1 MKPNASPD
9 WKRNITVFLGSQII
23 SLLGS
28 SLVQY
33 AIMWYITLETRSGA
47 MMTAYII
54 CGFVPTFMLSPFG
67 GVWADRYDRKK
78 LIMIADGVIALATLG
93 IALVFLSGF
102 KPMWLLFAVAAVRAT
117 GSAAHGPAVGA
128 ILPQM
133 VPEDKLLRIN
143 GINGSVQSMIMLV
156 SPILS
161 GALLSFASIEA
172 IFFIDVVTA
181 AIAIGT
187 LAIFLRIPAHAK
199 AMAPQTTG
207 YFQDMKMGF
216 RYIREHRYLASF
228 FIYLGVFV
236 FLVTPAAFLTPLQT
250 TRTFGPEVWRLTSLE
265 ILFSGGMMAGG
276 ALLATWGGF
285 RNRMRTMVVSN
296 LIMAGCTIALGLAPP
311 FWLYLAIMG
320 IFGISMPM
328 YNTPSMVMI
337 QEHVEGDYM
346 GRVFSILTM
355 LMTSAM
361 PLGML
366 IFGPLADAIRI
377 EWILV
382 ASGAVMLFHG
392 LRALG
397 SRRLMEAGEPVAPVA
412 AGASPAKVP
421 EAEAAGT

>member
-1 MKPNASPD
+1 MKSSAPPD
-9 WKRNITVFLGSQII
+9 WKRNIAVFLGSQII

-47 MMTAYII
+47 MMTVYII
-54 CGFVPTFMLSPFG
+54 CGFVPTFIFSPFG
-67 GVWADRYDRKK
+67 GVWADRYDRKR
-78 LIMIADGVIALATLG
+78 LIMIADGVIALATLA
-93 IALVFLSGF
+93 IALVFMSGF
-102 KPMWLLFAVAAVRAT
+102 KPLWLLFVVSAVRAT

-143 GINGSVQSMIMLV
+143 GINSSVQSMIMLI

-161 GALLSFASIEA
+161 GALLSFASIET

-187 LAIFLRIPAHAK
+187 LAIFLRIPPHAK
-199 AMAPQTTG
+199 AMVPQTTG
-207 YFQDMKMGF
+207 YFEDMRMGF

-228 FIYLGVFV
+228 FIYLGIFL

-250 TRTFGPEVWRLTSLE
+250 ARTFGPEVWRLTALE
-265 ILFSGGMMAGG
+265 IVFSVGMMVGG

-285 RNRMRTMVVSN
+285 RNRMRSMVASN
-296 LIMAGCTIALGLAPP
+296 LIMAGCTVALGFAPP
-311 FWLYLAIMG
+311 FWLYLAFMG
-320 IFGISMPM
+320 LFGISMPL
-328 YNTPSMVMI
+328 YNTPSTVMI

-366 IFGPLADAIRI
+366 VFGPLADAVRI
-377 EWILV
+377 EWILI
-382 ASGAVMLFHG
+382 ATGIVMLAHG
-392 LRALG
+392 LRVLG
-397 SRRLMEAGEPVAPVA
+397 SRRLMEAGEPVAC
-412 AGASPAKVP
+412 GETDASPP
-421 EAEAAGT
+421 EATETEAAGS